1 MRTLLSWLYT
11 ALYAMAGVRY
21 LDFYTIHDVYTPTHH
36 LPYTIYSTPSTLHY
50 LRSFWRGIWTLMT
63 RDIGLGPA
71 QLLVI
76 LAMSLVL
83 VIVMR
88 WVVSLARK
96 WYGNLNTSLNE
107 GLMREMIE
115 VEVRLLSIKFRSSL
129 PPQQQR
135 C

>member
-21 LDFYTIHDVYTPTHH
+21 LDFSLSMMFTVY
-36 LPYTIYSTPSTLHY
+36 TPSTLSY
-50 LRSFWRGIWTLMT
+50 LCSFWRGIWTLMT

-96 WYGNLNTSLNE
+96 WYSNLNTSFNE
-107 GLMREMIE
+107 GLLDS
-115 VEVRLLSIKFRSSL
+115 VKLSSSL
-129 PPQQQR
+129 PPQQR

>member
-21 LDFYTIHDVYTPTHH
+21 LDFYSLHNVY
-36 LPYTIYSTPSTLHY
+36 PYY

-88 WVVSLARK
+88 WVVRNDISAT
-96 WYGNLNTSLNE
+96 N
-107 GLMREMIE
+107 
-115 VEVRLLSIKFRSSL
+115 
-129 PPQQQR
+129 
-135 C
+135 

>member
-1 MRTLLSWLYT
+1 M
-11 ALYAMAGVRY
+11 
-21 LDFYTIHDVYTPTHH
+21 FTHH
-36 LPYTIYSTPSTLHY
+36 LHY

-107 GLMREMIE
+107 GLMRGMII
-115 VEVRLLSIKFRSSL
+115 VRLLDSVKFRSLL

>member
-21 LDFYTIHDVYTPTHH
+21 LDFYTTIHDVYP
-36 LPYTIYSTPSTLHY
+36 PSTLHY

-96 WYGNLNTSLNE
+96 WYGNLNTYSLND

-129 PPQQQR
+129 PPKQQR

>member
-1 MRTLLSWLYT
+1 
-11 ALYAMAGVRY
+11 MAGVRY
-21 LDFYTIHDVYTPTHH
+21 LDFYTIHD
-36 LPYTIYSTPSTLHY
+36 IYAPSTLHY

-96 WYGNLNTSLNE
+96 WYGNLTTSFNE
-107 GLMREMIE
+107 GLLDS
-115 VEVRLLSIKFRSSL
+115 VKLSSSL

>member
-1 MRTLLSWLYT
+1 MEARTRWVRTLLSWLYT

-21 LDFYTIHDVYTPTHH
+21 LDFYTLHDVYTP
-36 LPYTIYSTPSTLHY
+36 STLSY
-50 LRSFWRGIWTLMT
+50 LHSFWRGIWTLMT

-96 WYGNLNTSLNE
+96 WYGNLNTSLHE
-107 GLMREMIE
+107 R
-115 VEVRLLSIKFRSSL
+115 RPS
-129 PPQQQR
+129 
-135 C
+135 

>member
-21 LDFYTIHDVYTPTHH
+21 LDFYTTIHDVYP
-36 LPYTIYSTPSTLHY
+36 PSTLHY

-96 WYGNLNTSLNE
+96 WYGNLNTSLND
-107 GLMREMIE
+107 GHLDS
-115 VEVRLLSIKFRSSL
+115 VKLSSSL

>member
-1 MRTLLSWLYT
+1 
-11 ALYAMAGVRY
+11 
-21 LDFYTIHDVYTPTHH
+21 
-36 LPYTIYSTPSTLHY
+36 
-50 LRSFWRGIWTLMT
+50 MT

-115 VEVRLLSIKFRSSL
+115 VDSLVLNSDLRFPLSNKGVKITLHFLRAGRSLLSVPLVISVDTPETVWANGNYFK
-129 PPQQQR
+129 
-135 C
+135 

>member
-1 MRTLLSWLYT
+1 
-11 ALYAMAGVRY
+11 
-21 LDFYTIHDVYTPTHH
+21 
-36 LPYTIYSTPSTLHY
+36 
-50 LRSFWRGIWTLMT
+50 MT

-96 WYGNLNTSLNE
+96 CYGNLNTSLNE

-115 VEVRLLSIKFRSSL
+115 VEVRLLSIKFQSSL
-129 PPQQQR
+129 PPQQLR

>member
-1 MRTLLSWLYT
+1 
-11 ALYAMAGVRY
+11 
-21 LDFYTIHDVYTPTHH
+21 
-36 LPYTIYSTPSTLHY
+36 
-50 LRSFWRGIWTLMT
+50 MT

-96 WYGNLNTSLNE
+96 WYGNLNTSFNE
-107 GLMREMIE
+107 GLIREMIE
-115 VEVRLLSIKFRSSL
+115 VEVRLLNIKYRSSL

>member
-1 MRTLLSWLYT
+1 MQVPPE
-11 ALYAMAGVRY
+11 GVRGGEDPVGADAALLALHRALRHGRGQVSRLLHY
-21 LDFYTIHDVYTPTHH
+21 YPSIHDVYA
-36 LPYTIYSTPSTLHY
+36 PSTLSY
-50 LRSFWRGIWTLMT
+50 LCSFWRGIWTLMT

-96 WYGNLNTSLNE
+96 WYSNLNTSFNE
-107 GLMREMIE
+107 GLLDS
-115 VEVRLLSIKFRSSL
+115 VNLSSSL

>member
-1 MRTLLSWLYT
+1 
-11 ALYAMAGVRY
+11 
-21 LDFYTIHDVYTPTHH
+21 
-36 LPYTIYSTPSTLHY
+36 
-50 LRSFWRGIWTLMT
+50 MT

>member
-1 MRTLLSWLYT
+1 M
-11 ALYAMAGVRY
+11 
-21 LDFYTIHDVYTPTHH
+21 H
-36 LPYTIYSTPSTLHY
+36 
-50 LRSFWRGIWTLMT
+50 SFWRGIWTLMT

-115 VEVRLLSIKFRSSL
+115 VEVRLLSTKFRSSL
-129 PPQQQR
+129 PTQQQR

>member
-1 MRTLLSWLYT
+1 M
-11 ALYAMAGVRY
+11 M
-21 LDFYTIHDVYTPTHH
+21 FTHH
-36 LPYTIYSTPSTLHY
+36 LLQHY

-88 WVVSLARK
+88 WVVR
-96 WYGNLNTSLNE
+96 ND
-107 GLMREMIE
+107 
-115 VEVRLLSIKFRSSL
+115 SSATN
-129 PPQQQR
+129 
-135 C
+135 

>member
-1 MRTLLSWLYT
+1 
-11 ALYAMAGVRY
+11 
-21 LDFYTIHDVYTPTHH
+21 
-36 LPYTIYSTPSTLHY
+36 
-50 LRSFWRGIWTLMT
+50 MT

-88 WVVSLARK
+88 WVVRIALK
-96 WYGNLNTSLNE
+96 CYGNLNTSLNE

-115 VEVRLLSIKFRSSL
+115 FYFFSIVDHYWRFL
-129 PPQQQR
+129 
-135 C
+135 

>member
-21 LDFYTIHDVYTPTHH
+21 LDFYTLHDVY
-36 LPYTIYSTPSTLHY
+36 TPSTLHY

-96 WYGNLNTSLNE
+96 WYGNLNT
-107 GLMREMIE
+107 
-115 VEVRLLSIKFRSSL
+115 
-129 PPQQQR
+129 
-135 C
+135 